1 MVRASS
7 RGCCCTSRKTPKT
20 PHASWATRWPRSKL
34 PPLLARHHVGE
45 VLELYVEPDAR
56 GKGVGPALL
65 EVAEGALAHRGAEV
79 FRVRVPCVS
88 EHALGRFE
96 AAGYRPL
103 QTTFE
108 RRSSGTDRT
117 MEGLPIRNARRGDI
131 PASSSWPTRCSRR
144 RRVAIR
150 DSRPTRAHASTSRG
164 ALRRLDRRPRPRH
177 RRGGGGRASGGRVR
191 HGSRGA
197 GLHVASARAA

>member
-1 MVRASS
+1 MGDTQAEGPAERGRVRVARRHDAPALVDLRIRFLGESGREES
-7 RGCCCTSRKTPKT
+7 RLRTHPDARERTESMLPVWFEQPGLLLYVAEDPDDS
-20 PHASWATRWPRSKL
+20 TRLVGYAMAQIEKL

-108 RRSSGTDRT
+108 RRSSGD
-117 MEGLPIRNARRGDI
+117 
-131 PASSSWPTRCSRR
+131 
-144 RRVAIR
+144 
-150 DSRPTRAHASTSRG
+150 
-164 ALRRLDRRPRPRH
+164 
-177 RRGGGGRASGGRVR
+177 
-191 HGSRGA
+191 
-197 GLHVASARAA
+197 